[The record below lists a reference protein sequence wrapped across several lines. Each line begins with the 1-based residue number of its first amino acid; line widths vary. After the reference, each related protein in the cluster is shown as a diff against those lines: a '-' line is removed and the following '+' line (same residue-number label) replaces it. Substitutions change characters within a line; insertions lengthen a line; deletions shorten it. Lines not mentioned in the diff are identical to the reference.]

1 VSSRSIV
8 LESYTTQVDGT
19 CSCEIANEKLKIIF
33 SPGDIG
39 VNIDNALS
47 KLSEAVNTASKNSDS
62 ANLPFNTRKDIKENY
77 ESRVPGI
84 ESRLAQIIGVD
95 KIDIVVDF
103 HAIYATLLAY
113 YQKDKQYSLQR
124 FEDVLGSRT
133 IEYLESLPSALERDG
148 FDKDDMLQEALQEAV
163 STKTVAVRLVEK
175 LERNTYNETVIQDG
189 KLYLQTV
196 PKNWS
201 VNTDQIAN
209 GIIDLL

>member
-1 VSSRSIV
+1 
-8 LESYTTQVDGT
+8 
-19 CSCEIANEKLKIIF
+19 
-33 SPGDIG
+33 
-39 VNIDNALS
+39 
-47 KLSEAVNTASKNSDS
+47 
-62 ANLPFNTRKDIKENY
+62 
-77 ESRVPGI
+77 
-84 ESRLAQIIGVD
+84 VD